1 MILDRQTP
9 LILSASRTKDMVHR
23 APDLLADILLGKAPC
38 RWGPHGP
45 FGRVDP
51 SALHSVVLWTKDPT
65 HLLTHGKLRDAL
77 QELRVKHQ
85 VQIALQLTA
94 TSLGGSF
101 IEPGIP
107 HWKAVHAQLARLL
120 AEGWI
125 SAEAV
130 LFRYDPFIR
139 IRTPAGRICSNADVD
154 IFRRISAEFLR
165 LGVCR
170 ITTSR
175 GDAVRYPKV
184 SDRIRKFD
192 LTWIHIPDEEAADLC
207 VAMAELVR
215 SRGGDFSICCEP
227 YIPELVENWG
237 CIDARRLNRIK
248 GANAEPAAEILHN
261 RIGRQRPS
269 CQCTYSRDIGYSTG
283 SANCY
288 SGGFGCLYCYSQGNA
303 QFPNSDSIC
312 ADIAEFDR
320 NPGHYLEKRDLP
332 LELCPA

>member
-1 MILDRQTP
+1 
-9 LILSASRTKDMVHR
+9 MVHR
-23 APDLLADILLGKAPC
+23 VPDLLADILLGKAPC

-45 FGRVDP
+45 NGYVDP

-77 QELRVKHQ
+77 QELRSKHQ

-107 HWKAVHAQLARLL
+107 HWKIVHAQLERLL
-120 AEGWI
+120 TEDWI
-125 SAEAV
+125 PPEAV

-139 IRTPAGRICSNADVD
+139 IRTPSGRICSNADIN
-154 IFRRISAEFLR
+154 IFRLISSEFLR
-165 LGVCR
+165 LGVRR

-184 SDRIRKFD
+184 SARMQELN
-192 LTWIHIPDEEAADLC
+192 LTWMPIPDAEAADLC
-207 VAMAELVR
+207 IAISDFIR

-227 YIPELVENWG
+227 HVPDLTDNWG
-237 CIDARRLNRIK
+237 CIDARWLNRVK
-248 GANAEPAAEILHN
+248 GAGWKPATEILHN
-261 RIGRQRPS
+261 LIGRQRPN
-269 CQCTYSRDIGYSTG
+269 CCCTYSRDIGYSTG

-303 QFPNSDSIC
+303 RFSDLNSIC

-320 NPGHYLEKRDLP
+320 DPQRYLEDRDLP

>member
-1 MILDRQTP
+1 MIHDLQTP

-23 APDLLADILLGKAPC
+23 VPDLLADILLGKAPC

-51 SALHSVVLWTKDPT
+51 SALHSVVLWTKDPAN
-65 HLLTHGKLRDAL
+65 LLTHGKLRDAL
-77 QELRVKHQ
+77 QKLRVKHH
-85 VQIALQLTA
+85 VQIALQITA

-107 HWKAVHAQLARLL
+107 HWKAVHAQLKRLI

-125 SAEAV
+125 PPEAV

-139 IRTPAGRICSNADVD
+139 IRTPAGRICSNADEV
-154 IFRRISAEFLR
+154 IFRRISSEFLG
-165 LGVCR
+165 LGIRR

-184 SDRIRKFD
+184 AGRFRKLN
-192 LTWIHIPDEEAADLC
+192 LTWLHIPDSEAADLC
-207 VAMAELVR
+207 ASMAEFIR

-227 YIPELVENWG
+227 HIPELTDNWG
-237 CIDARRLNRIK
+237 CIDARWLNRIK
-248 GANAEPAAEILHN
+248 GYASKPATEIPHN
-261 RIGRQRPS
+261 RIGRQRPT
-269 CQCTYSRDIGYSTG
+269 CCCTYSRDIGYSTG
-283 SANCY
+283 SVSCY
-288 SGGFGCLYCYSQGNA
+288 SGGFGCLYCYAQGNA
-303 QFPNSDSIC
+303 QLPDLNSIRS
-312 ADIAEFDR
+312 DIAEFDR
-320 NPGHYLEKRDLP
+320 NPRQYLEKRDLP